1 MNTENGETRR
11 IYGGGKKSNKTTK
24 NNCIR
29 KEGSPEEN
37 TRGDLHKSMCQSRFG
52 QAISKLKNKKNI
64 ASWTICF
71 NDDNMYHLNYLK
83 NINYV
88 PSKNKIFRMFEKLQY
103 NNVKLVIIGQDPYPG
118 KCTVTKI
125 QYACGPAF
133 LVPDNVF
140 VCPPSLKNITEELKK
155 YVGKLNNPI
164 RTCIKSWIN
173 QGVFLTNT
181 ALTRGIN
188 NDYLDNHQ
196 QFWKGFTINFIYEVS
211 KLDCPIVLLGSGAHS
226 MEKYI
231 AHRKVIKCPHP
242 VARDNQFIGC
252 KIFEKID
259 EMIPN
264 TINWNPPPFNI

>member
-1 MNTENGETRR
+1 MNTKYEETGR
-11 IYGGGKKSNKTTK
+11 IYRGGKKSNKTTK
-24 NNCIR
+24 NNSIR
-29 KEGSPEEN
+29 EEGDTNKNS
-37 TRGDLHKSMCQSRFG
+37 RSDLHKSMCQSRFG
-52 QAISKLKNKKNI
+52 QAVSRLKNKKNI
-64 ASWTICF
+64 SSWVACF
-71 NDDNMYHLNYLK
+71 NDETMYHLNYLK
-83 NINYV
+83 NVNYV
-88 PSKNKIFRMFEKLQY
+88 PTKNKIFKMFEKLQY

-140 VCPPSLKNITEELKK
+140 VCPPSLKNVTEELKK

-173 QGVFLTNT
+173 QGVFLTNI
-181 ALTRGIN
+181 ALTRGID

-196 QFWKGFTINFIYEVS
+196 PFWKDFTINFILEVS
-211 KLDCPIVLLGSGAHS
+211 KLDCPIVLLGNSAHL

-231 AHRKVIKCPHP
+231 THKKVIKCPHP

-252 KIFEKID
+252 KMFEKID

-264 TINWNPPPFNI
+264 IINWNPPAF